1 MGYIAVFGSVFV
13 DIKGFPFGKYLPT
26 GRNVG
31 DVKIVHGG
39 VCRNVAED
47 LANVGADVSF
57 VTMLEP
63 GAIGD
68 DVRRRLA
75 ARGVDLRYAVSAPAG
90 MGMWLVV
97 LNERGDV
104 AGSISRQPDFSA
116 MEELVE
122 RRGDEIVMGCDCIVL
137 EVDMRASIAE
147 KVYALAEKYGKDVYV
162 VVGNLSVIQQ
172 RTDFLSRTR
181 LFIMNEIEA
190 GILFGCELNRC
201 APMEV
206 LETVRREAV
215 ARGIGEIVVT
225 LGDQGAVYF
234 DASCGSSGHVP
245 AEEAVMVD
253 STGAGDAFFS
263 GTVAARMRGLS
274 LRDSA
279 RLGAHL
285 AALTIRTEESTCPRV
300 EGFLPPEAQAV

>member
-57 VTMLEP
+57 VTMFESS
-63 GAIGD
+63 AIGE

-75 ARGVDLRYAVSAPAG
+75 ARGVDLRFAVSAPAG
-90 MGMWLVV
+90 MGMWLAVM
-97 LNERGDV
+97 NEHGDL

-122 RRGDEIVMGCDCIVL
+122 RRGDEIVMGCDGVVL

-162 VVGNLSVIQQ
+162 IVGNMSVILQHPEL
-172 RTDFLSRTR
+172 LSKTR

-190 GILFGCELNRC
+190 GSLFGCKLDPH

-206 LETVRREAV
+206 LETVRREAA

-225 LGDQGAVYF
+225 LGGQGAVYF
-234 DASCGSSGHVP
+234 DANCDLSGHVP

-263 GTVAARMRGLS
+263 GTVAARLRGLS

-279 RLGAHL
+279 QLGAHL

>member
-47 LANVGADVSF
+47 LANVGTDVSF
-57 VTMLEP
+57 VTMFEP

-97 LNERGDV
+97 LNEHGDV

-147 KVYALAEKYGKDVYV
+147 KVYALAEKHGKDVYV

-190 GILFGCELNRC
+190 GILFGCEL
-201 APMEV
+201 
-206 LETVRREAV
+206 ETVRREAV

-234 DASCGSSGHVP
+234 DAGSGVSGHVP